1 MELHQL
7 RYAVAVADTGSF
19 TAAAEHLLVAQSG
32 VSAQVRKLERELGLT
47 LFERSTRHVRLT
59 PVGERILTRARE
71 ALSAVDAVG
80 ETAAAARG
88 LVIGELRVGTVTG
101 LGWDPLFDA
110 VAAIHQAHPGV
121 DLRLVEG
128 TSQDLFAQLRDGG
141 LDLIVAAWAG
151 RTPEDVSIRMVVEDP
166 LVVVVA
172 PGHPWAR
179 RARVQP
185 RELRR
190 TSLICL
196 PPGTG
201 ARSAL
206 DSVAA
211 RDAVEFDVRWE
222 VSTPSF
228 VRRLA
233 ARGVGV
239 GVVSATTAT
248 GWSEVAIVPLADP
261 AARSSLGV
269 AWRGTSPSPA
279 VRALLAQLPDS

>member
-19 TAAAEHLLVAQSG
+19 TMAADHLLVAQSG

-59 PVGERILTRARE
+59 PVGERILTSARQ
-71 ALSAVDAVG
+71 ALAAVDAVG

-88 LVIGELRVGTVTG
+88 LVIGQLRVGTATG
-101 LGWDPLFDA
+101 LGWDPFFDA
-110 VAAIHQAHPGV
+110 VAAVHQAHPGV

-128 TSQDLFAQLRDGG
+128 TSEDLFDQLRDGS
-141 LDLIVAAWAG
+141 LDLIVAAWSG
-151 RTPEDVSIRMVVEDP
+151 RGPQGVSIRVVVEDP

-172 PGHPWAR
+172 HGHPWAR
-179 RARVQP
+179 RARVQT
-185 RELRR
+185 RELQR
-190 TSLICL
+190 TPLICL
-196 PPGTG
+196 PIGTG
-201 ARSAL
+201 ARNAL

-211 RDAVEFDVRWE
+211 RQKVQFDVRWE
-222 VSTPSF
+222 VSTPAF

-269 AWRGTSPSPA
+269 VWRGASPA
-279 VRALLAQLPDS
+279 VSALLAELPDS